1 MELRS
6 KIKEAILSMET
17 PFCIADLLEMLPKK
31 GIVANNN
38 LVMQAIHMKY
48 RRSANTTFKMTQ
60 APSVGQSPFVRL
72 RSVNQYSFS
81 PCSEQNNTAIA
92 YSKGKLSTILLA
104 SPEQELGM

>member
-38 LVMQAIHMKY
+38 LVLEVLDELYDY
-48 RRSANTTFKMTQ
+48 RLIDYRQ
-60 APSVGQSPFVRL
+60 QSSTMDKPRWAFFV
-72 RSVNQYSFS
+72 V
-81 PCSEQNNTAIA
+81 
-92 YSKGKLSTILLA
+92 
-104 SPEQELGM
+104 

>member
-1 MELRS
+1 
-6 KIKEAILSMET
+6 
-17 PFCIADLLEMLPKK
+17 
-31 GIVANNN
+31 
-38 LVMQAIHMKY
+38 MQAIHMKY

>member
-38 LVMQAIHMKY
+38 LVLEVLDELYDY
-48 RRSANTTFKMTQ
+48 RWIDYRQ
-60 APSVGQSPFVRL
+60 QSSTMDKPRWAFFV
-72 RSVNQYSFS
+72 V
-81 PCSEQNNTAIA
+81 
-92 YSKGKLSTILLA
+92 
-104 SPEQELGM
+104 